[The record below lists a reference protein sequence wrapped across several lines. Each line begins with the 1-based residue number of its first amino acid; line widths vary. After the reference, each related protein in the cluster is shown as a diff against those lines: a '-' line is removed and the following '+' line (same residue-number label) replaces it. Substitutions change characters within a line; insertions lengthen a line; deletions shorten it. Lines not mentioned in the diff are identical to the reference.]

1 MLKHLL
7 SLAADT
13 RSGENVRGEALLKV
27 HELKEWMSG
36 KLPSAEAKQ
45 KASLYF
51 GLQEIEEFEKS
62 PDKFQP
68 EPALEMPPGAPIGM
82 PEMLFEK

>member
-1 MLKHLL
+1 
-7 SLAADT
+7 
-13 RSGENVRGEALLKV
+13 VRGEALLKV
-27 HELKEWMSG
+27 HELKEWMNS
-36 KLPSAEAKQ
+36 KLAGADAKQ

-51 GLQEIEEFEKS
+51 GLSQIDEFEKS

-82 PEMLFEK
+82 PDRAFEVINNY